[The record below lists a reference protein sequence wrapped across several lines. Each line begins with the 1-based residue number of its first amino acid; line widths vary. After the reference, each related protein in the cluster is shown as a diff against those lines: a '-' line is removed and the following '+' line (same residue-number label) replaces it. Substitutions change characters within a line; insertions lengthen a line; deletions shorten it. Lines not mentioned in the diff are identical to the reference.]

1 MKRALI
7 SVYKKDGI
15 IELAKFLVDNGFEIV
30 STGGT
35 SSYLAGNGIAVT
47 EIEKITS
54 FPEILDGRVK
64 TLHPHI
70 FAGILYDRENSHH
83 QKIMS
88 DMNLSGIDVVVVNL
102 YPFEE
107 TIQKEGCTLAE
118 AIEKIDIGGISLIRA
133 SAKNF
138 KSVNILVEPKQY
150 QEFINVYT
158 RFQGN
163 LPDEYKL
170 GLAYEAFRR
179 ATAYDNAITE
189 YFKYLSGDNEYP
201 DFISLD
207 NLTHLRYGENP
218 HQKGFLVNKNFDKLF
233 RVLHGKEL
241 SYNNLLDVNAA
252 CQLITEFNDDLKA
265 CAIIKHGN
273 PCGVALSDGLRD
285 AYLKA
290 YSSDPVSAFGGIVI
304 FNSRLDFET
313 AVEVDRIFTE
323 IIMAPEFD
331 DETLNLLFKKKN
343 RRIIQYDKNIELTFE
358 LRKVAGGY
366 LLQDSD
372 KLNSTRKNLKCVT
385 TKVPSDKEIFDLL
398 FAEKVAK
405 HTKSNAVVFVKDG
418 ATLGIGGGQPSRVDS
433 TRIAIMK
440 AKQFGKELNGSVV
453 ASDAFFPFPDGVIE
467 LAKVG
472 ASCVVQPGGSVRDDE
487 VIKAADENGLAM
499 VFSGIRHFKH

>member
-15 IELAKFLVDNGFEIV
+15 VELAKFLVDNEFEIV

-35 SSYLAGNGIAVT
+35 RSYLVANGIAVT
-47 EIEKITS
+47 EIEKLTF

-70 FAGILYDRENSHH
+70 FAGILYDRENSVH

-88 DMNLSGIDVVVVNL
+88 DMNLSGIDLVVVNL

-107 TIQKEGCTLAE
+107 TVKQEGCTLAD

-133 SAKNF
+133 AAKNF
-138 KSVNILVEPKQY
+138 KSVNILVEPRQY
-150 QEFINVYT
+150 KEFINIYT
-158 RFQGN
+158 RFQGD

-170 GLAYEAFRR
+170 RLAYEAFVR
-179 ATAYDNAITE
+179 ATAYDSAITE
-189 YFKYLSGDNEYP
+189 YFKHLLNESEYP
-201 DFISLD
+201 DFVSLE
-207 NLTHLRYGENP
+207 NLMLLRYGENP
-218 HQKGFLVNKNFDKLF
+218 HQKGFLVKQNFDEIFK
-233 RVLHGKEL
+233 VLHGKEL
-241 SYNNLLDVNAA
+241 SYNNLLDINAA
-252 CQLITEFNDDLKA
+252 VQLISEFNNELKA

-273 PCGVALSDGLRD
+273 PCGVALSNELRD

-304 FNSRLDFET
+304 FNCKLDFET
-313 AVEVDRIFTE
+313 ATEVDRIFTE
-323 IIMAPEFD
+323 IILAPEFD
-331 DETLNLLFKKKN
+331 DETLDLLFKKKN
-343 RRIIQYDKNIELTFE
+343 RRIIQYKNIESTFE
-358 LRKVAGGY
+358 LRKITGGY
-366 LLQDSD
+366 LLQDTD
-372 KLNSTRKNLKCVT
+372 KLNSTKETLKCVT
-385 TKVPSDKEIFDLL
+385 TKAPSDEQIFDLL

-405 HTKSNAVVFVKDG
+405 HTKSNAVVFVKNG
-418 ATLGIGGGQPSRVDS
+418 TTLGIGGGQPSRVDS

-440 AKQFGKELNGSVV
+440 AKQFEKNLNGSVV

-467 LAKVG
+467 LAKAG
-472 ASCVVQPGGSVRDDE
+472 ASCVIQPGGSVRDDE
-487 VIKAADENGLAM
+487 VIKAANENGLAM

>member
-15 IELAKFLVDNGFEIV
+15 VELSKFLVDNGFEII

-35 SSYLAGNGIAVT
+35 YSYLIANGIAVT

-70 FAGILYDRENSHH
+70 FAGILYDRENSAH
-83 QKIMS
+83 QEFMGN
-88 DMNLSGIDVVVVNL
+88 MNLSGIDVVVVNL

-107 TIQKEGCTLAE
+107 TVKQEGCTLAE

-133 SAKNF
+133 AAKNF
-138 KSVNILVEPKQY
+138 KSVSILVEPKQY

-158 RFQGN
+158 KFQSN

-170 GLAYEAFRR
+170 RLAYEAFLR
-179 ATAYDNAITE
+179 ATVYDSAITE
-189 YFKYLSGDNEYP
+189 YFKHLLSDSEYP
-201 DFISLD
+201 DFVSLD
-207 NLTHLRYGENP
+207 NLMPLRYGENP
-218 HQKGFLVNKNFDKLF
+218 HQKGFLVKQDFDKLF
-233 RVLHGKEL
+233 KVLHGKEL
-241 SYNNLLDVNAA
+241 SYNNLLDINAA
-252 CQLITEFNDDLKA
+252 LQLIAEFNNELKA

-273 PCGVALSDGLRD
+273 PCGVALSNVLRD
-285 AYLKA
+285 AYLNA

-304 FNSRLDFET
+304 FNRRLDFET
-313 AVEVDRIFTE
+313 AAEVDRIFTE

-331 DETLNLLFKKKN
+331 KEALNLLFNKKN
-343 RRIIQYDKNIELTFE
+343 RRIIQYKNIESTFE

-366 LLQDSD
+366 LLQDTD
-372 KLNSTRKNLKCVT
+372 KLNSSERNLKCVT
-385 TKVPSDKEIFDLL
+385 TKVPSDKEILDLL

-440 AKQFGKELNGSVV
+440 AKQFGKNLDGSAV
-453 ASDAFFPFPDGVIE
+453 ASDAFFPFPDGVVE
-467 LAKVG
+467 LAKAG
-472 ASCVVQPGGSVRDDE
+472 ASCVIQPGGSIRDDE